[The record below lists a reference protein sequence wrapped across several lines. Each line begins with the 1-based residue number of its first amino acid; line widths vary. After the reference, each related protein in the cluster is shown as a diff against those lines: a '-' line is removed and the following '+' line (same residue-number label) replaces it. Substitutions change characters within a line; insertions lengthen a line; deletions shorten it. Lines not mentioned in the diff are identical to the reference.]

1 MPSRSHLSLSHY
13 QHPQS
18 SFLHG
23 KMNPTSHPPASQAP
37 QTPNPHKLYSLR
49 PSRPPFDVTAFDP
62 LEAPFTP
69 LAAFT
74 SLVQERASAFEI
86 LSQQQMQPDQTAH
99 DGQMA
104 RLFWRERSQ
113 EMESLNELIEWWK
126 DETRNFAV
134 RRFHEAMG
142 P

>member
-1 MPSRSHLSLSHY
+1 MPSPSHLSSSLY

-18 SFLHG
+18 SFLHD
-23 KMNPTSHPPASQAP
+23 KMDLTSHPTTSQAP
-37 QTPNPHKLYSLR
+37 QTPDPRGLYYLR
-49 PSRPPFDVTAFDP
+49 PSRPPLDVAP
-62 LEAPFTP
+62 LESMEAPFTP
-69 LAAFT
+69 FCAFST
-74 SLVQERASAFEI
+74 LVRERASAFAI
-86 LSQQQMQPDQTAH
+86 LSRQQKQPDQTAH

-113 EMESLNELIEWWK
+113 EMKSLDDLIEQWN
-126 DETRNFAV
+126 DEMMNYAV